1 MNENLRRVTVQTCPT
16 YQSDNGVAKYLFK
29 IKKDYCGEDLSKL
42 TAYLK
47 IRFQDESTDKI
58 LISDSLV
65 NGETLTLT
73 FTVSDAVTRVAGEA
87 KCQLCF
93 ENADGSVTVNTE
105 IFPVEILD
113 SIEVESYG
121 QTILPSAI
129 RLLQTQLSEKIDEM
143 NKRIDSVNK
152 AVIIKPVFVAAANFV
167 NGEQL
172 LALTGAKEDS
182 VITFS
187 PKTNA
192 LAVKNA
198 GIYISGQDTDTVS
211 IKYVTA
217 PSSDFTLYF
226 FVANKIEEESQ
237 AQTAQTEASE

>member
-1 MNENLRRVTVQTCPT
+1 MNDDLRRVTVQTCPA

-29 IKKDYCGEDLSKL
+29 IKKNYCGEDLSKL

-58 LISDSLV
+58 LITDTSVREDILI
-65 NGETLTLT
+65 LT
-73 FTVSDAVTRVAGEA
+73 FTVSDAVTRVSGEA

-105 IFPVEILD
+105 IFTVEILD

-129 RLLQTQLSEKIDEM
+129 RLLQTRLSEKIAEM
-143 NKRIDSVNK
+143 NERIDSVNK
-152 AVIIKPVFVAAANFV
+152 AVIIKPVFVSAANFI

-192 LAVKNA
+192 LTVKNA
-198 GIYISGQDTDTVS
+198 GIYISGQGDDYVA
-211 IKYVTA
+211 IKYTVEPT
-217 PSSDFTLYF
+217 SDFTLNF
-226 FVANKIEEESQ
+226 FVANKIEQQ
-237 AQTAQTEASE
+237 AE

>member
-1 MNENLRRVTVQTCPT
+1 MNDDLRRVTVQTCPT

-29 IKKDYCGEDLSKL
+29 IKKNYCGEDLSEL

-58 LISDSLV
+58 FITDSLV
-65 NGETLTLT
+65 DGDTLILT

-105 IFPVEILD
+105 IFTVEILD

-129 RLLQTQLSEKIDEM
+129 RLLQTRLSEKIAEM
-143 NKRIDSVNK
+143 NERIDSVNK
-152 AVIIKPVFVAAANFV
+152 AVIIKPVFVAAANFI

-172 LALTGAKEDS
+172 LALTGAKEES

-192 LAVKNA
+192 LTVKNA
-198 GIYISGQDTDTVS
+198 GIYISGQGDDYVA
-211 IKYVTA
+211 IKYTVEPT
-217 PSSDFTLYF
+217 SDFTLNF
-226 FVANKIEEESQ
+226 FVANKIEQQ
-237 AQTAQTEASE
+237 AE